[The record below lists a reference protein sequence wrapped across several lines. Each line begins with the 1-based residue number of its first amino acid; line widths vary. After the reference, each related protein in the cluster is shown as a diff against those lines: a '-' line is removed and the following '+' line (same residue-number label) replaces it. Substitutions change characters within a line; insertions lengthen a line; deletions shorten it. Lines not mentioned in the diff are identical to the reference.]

1 MHFIIKLSKLCNL
14 RCNYCYEYAELAN
27 KERMPLEKVEF
38 FFRGLAE
45 YINFQPNPEEFKP
58 HFILHGGEPLLLP
71 PDYLRTLVQIQEKY
85 LTSEGIEYS
94 NSVQS
99 NLVNLPQRT
108 IDLLKELNLHLG
120 ISFDVFG
127 NQRVDIKG
135 QDSQEK
141 VLPNIQK
148 LIDHEIPFG
157 AITVL
162 HRQNYQNALQTYDF
176 YNQLGIDYRILPIF
190 SLDSES
196 DERVK
201 NLALSPQEIIE
212 VYQQVAKKQFAASGS
227 IKVYP
232 LYDYFTAASSYLS
245 KQKISEYNPAQK
257 EWALI
262 INVNGDIYNDG
273 EAYLP
278 EGLMG
283 NIFRQSLTEIFAS
296 PEYQQVCHIRMQRTL
311 TCRKCPFDLTCN
323 QLPIAEA
330 CPSERIYSETG
341 ELICAIAK
349 PTIEFMIRE
358 IEAVDAAKLL
368 LKSYTHLSNP
378 MTAKVTLV

>member
-1 MHFIIKLSKLCNL
+1 
-14 RCNYCYEYAELAN
+14 
-27 KERMPLEKVEF
+27 MPLEKLEF
-38 FFRGLAE
+38 FFQGLAE
-45 YINFQPNPEEFKP
+45 YINSQPNPEDFKP

-71 PDYLRTLVQIQEKY
+71 PDYLRTFVQLQEKY
-85 LTSEGIEYS
+85 LTSRGIEYS

-108 IDLLKELNLHLG
+108 IDLIKELNLHLG

-135 QDSQEK
+135 KDSQDK

-148 LIDHEIPFG
+148 LIDNQIPFG

-162 HRQNYQNALQTYDF
+162 HRQNYQNASQTFDF

-201 NLALSPQEIIE
+201 NLALTPQEIIQ
-212 VYQQVAKKQFAASGS
+212 VYQEVAKKQFTSS
-227 IKVYP
+227 SRIKVYP
-232 LYDYFTAASSYLS
+232 LYDYFNAASRYLT
-245 KQKISEYNPAQK
+245 KQQVAEYNPAQK

-262 INVNGDIYNDG
+262 INLNGDIYNDG
-273 EAYLP
+273 ESYLP

-283 NIFRQSLTEIFAS
+283 NIFEQSLNEIFTS
-296 PEYQQVCHIRMQRTL
+296 HQYQQICSLRKQRAA

-323 QLPIAEA
+323 QLPIVEA
-330 CPSERIYSETG
+330 CPSERFYNKTG
-341 ELICAIAK
+341 ELVCSIAK
-349 PTIEFMIRE
+349 PMIEFMIRE
-358 IEAVDAAKLL
+358 IEAVDTAKIL
-368 LKSYTHLSNP
+368 LKAGNNLSNP
-378 MTAKVTLV
+378 ITSKVTLV

>member
-27 KERMPLEKVEF
+27 KEKMSLEKLEF
-38 FFRGLAE
+38 FFQGLAE
-45 YINFQPNPEEFKP
+45 YIHLQSNPDEFKP

-71 PDYLRTLVQIQEKY
+71 PNYLSAFVQLQKKY
-85 LTSEGIEYS
+85 LASQGIEYS

-108 IDLLKELNLHLG
+108 IDLILELNLHLG

-135 QDSQEK
+135 KDSQER

-148 LIDHEIPFG
+148 LIDNEIPFG

-162 HRQNYQNALQTYDF
+162 HRQNYNHALQTFDF
-176 YNQLGIDYRILPIF
+176 YNKLGIDYRILPIF
-190 SLDSES
+190 SLNSES

-201 NLALSPQEIIE
+201 NLALTPQEIIQ
-212 VYQQVAKKQFAASGS
+212 VYQEVAKKQFASPS
-227 IKVYP
+227 QIKIYP
-232 LYDYFTAASSYLS
+232 LYDYFTAASRYLT
-245 KQKISEYNPAQK
+245 KQQITEYNPVQR

-262 INVNGDIYNDG
+262 VNLNGDIYNDG

-283 NIFRQSLTEIFAS
+283 NIFQQSLTEIFTS
-296 PEYQQVCHIRMQRTL
+296 QQYQQVCNIRKLRAA

-323 QLPIAEA
+323 QLPI
-330 CPSERIYSETG
+330 
-341 ELICAIAK
+341 
-349 PTIEFMIRE
+349 
-358 IEAVDAAKLL
+358 
-368 LKSYTHLSNP
+368 
-378 MTAKVTLV
+378 